1 MPHALPDHLGTVRA
15 AGSVLAAGT
24 ETVDP
29 SGPIPQLIIAALL
42 GIVVIIVLITWL
54 KVHPFIA
61 LTIGALGV
69 GIGAGLAPDKAVTS
83 FGVGFGATMTSVGIL
98 VGLGS
103 MFGKMLVDSGAADR
117 VVDTLVRKSSKAA
130 LPWTMALIGAL
141 IGLPMFFEVGLVL
154 LIPII
159 VLVAKRSDV
168 PIMKIAVPALVG
180 LSTMHAFVPPH
191 PGPLVAISTVG
202 ANLGTTLAFGIVLA
216 IPVIILAGP
225 VFAQFAARWVDIPA
239 PDLFGSRGSGTG
251 SGSGSGSRAASDD
264 PAHAGRQARR
274 GTATQDT
281 ASLPNGKS
289 DFTRVISE
297 PRSPS
302 FTVAL
307 IGILLPVVLMLA
319 QAVREAT
326 VPDAAGSWVSLL
338 DFLGSPMIAI
348 GIAAVYAMIFFA
360 IGGGMDRSAVAKSLE
375 SALPP
380 VAGVLLIVGAGGGFK
395 QVLIDTGI
403 GGVIADAVKDSG
415 ISVLLVAWVVS
426 ALVRVATGSA
436 TVATVTAAGI
446 MAPIAQ
452 DLSSPVVSL
461 LVLAIGA
468 GSVFLSHVNDAGFW
482 LVKGYLNTTVGQ
494 TFKTWTVLECL
505 ISVFGLL
512 GVLLAGVFIH

>member
-1 MPHALPDHLGTVRA
+1 MPHALTA
-15 AGSVLAAGT
+15 ATAHTTVLAAEGGAAP
-24 ETVDP
+24 TVGP
-29 SGPIPQLIIAALL
+29 SGPVAQLIIAALI
-42 GIVVIIVLITWL
+42 GIVVIIALITWL

-83 FGVGFGATMTSVGIL
+83 FGNGFGATMTSVGIL

-103 MFGKMLVDSGAADR
+103 MFGKLLVDSGAADR
-117 VVDTLVRKSSKAA
+117 VVDTLVRRSSKAA

-216 IPVIILAGP
+216 IPVIVLAGP
-225 VFAQFAARWVDIPA
+225 VFARFAARWVDIPA
-239 PDLFGSRGSGTG
+239 PDMFGSRGSAGG
-251 SGSGSGSRAASDD
+251 HDD
-264 PAHAGRQARR
+264 PASAGREARR
-274 GTATQDT
+274 GPATQDT

-302 FTVAL
+302 FTTAL
-307 IGILLPVVLMLA
+307 VGILLPVVLMLA
-319 QAVREAT
+319 QAIREA
-326 VPDAAGSWVSLL
+326 VAPDAAGSWVSVL
-338 DFLGSPMIAI
+338 DFLGTPMIAI
-348 GIAAVYAMIFFA
+348 GIAAVFAMVFFA

-446 MAPIAQ
+446 MAPIAS
-452 DLSSPVVSL
+452 DLSQPMTSL

-482 LVKGYLNTTVGQ
+482 LVKGYLGTTVGQ

-505 ISVFGLL
+505 ISVFGLG
-512 GVLLAGVFIH
+512 GVLLAGVFL

>member
-1 MPHALPDHLGTVRA
+1 MPHLAPTSA
-15 AGSVLAAGT
+15 STVLAAGT
-24 ETVDP
+24 DTVDP
-29 SGPIPQLIIAALL
+29 SGPVSQLVIAALI

-54 KVHPFIA
+54 KIHPFIA
-61 LTIGALGV
+61 LTIGAVGV

-225 VFAQFAARWVDIPA
+225 VFARFAARWVDIPA
-239 PDLFGSRGSGTG
+239 PDLFGSRGS
-251 SGSGSGSRAASDD
+251 D
-264 PAHAGRQARR
+264 PAHEGREARR
-274 GTATQDT
+274 GPATQDT

-302 FTVAL
+302 FAVAL

-319 QAVREAT
+319 QAIREAT
-326 VPDAAGSWVSLL
+326 MPDAAGAWVSLL
-338 DFLGSPMIAI
+338 DFLGSPMVAI
-348 GIAAVYAMIFFA
+348 GLAALYAIVFFA
-360 IGGGMDRSAVAKSLE
+360 IGGGMDRSAVSRSLE

-512 GVLLAGVFIH
+512 GVLLAGVFIR